1 MEQNWQKGSKNMK
14 SYASIDRIEEKFAV
28 CEVEMIE
35 IENSRPEDYCEKE
48 TKMMNI
54 LLEKIT
60 YKIGDVKEGDI
71 LVIEHNGEKV
81 TEIYYKDEQEKQ
93 RRIAV
98 IVDGVF

>member
-1 MEQNWQKGSKNMK
+1 MK

-35 IENSRPEDYCEKE
+35 IENSKAEDYCEKE

-60 YKIGDVKEGDI
+60 ARVGNIKEGDI
-71 LVIEHNGEKV
+71 LVVEHNGEEIK
-81 TEIYYKDEQEKQ
+81 EIYYKDEEEKQ
-93 RRIAV
+93 RRVAI
-98 IVDGVF
+98 ITELLG

>member
-1 MEQNWQKGSKNMK
+1 MK
-14 SYASIDRIEEKFAV
+14 SYASIDRIEGKFAV

-35 IENSRPEDYCEKE
+35 IENSKPEDYCEKE

-60 YKIGDVKEGDI
+60 TSIGNIDEGDI
-71 LVIEHNGEKV
+71 LVVEHNEEEV
-81 TEIYYKDEQEKQ
+81 TEVYCKDEEEKQ

-98 IVDGVF
+98 LKKLLEE

>member
-1 MEQNWQKGSKNMK
+1 MK
-14 SYASIDRIEEKFAV
+14 SYASIDRIEGKFAV

-35 IENSRPEDYCEKE
+35 IENSKTEDYCEKE

-60 YKIGDVKEGDI
+60 AKVGSVKEGDI
-71 LVIEHNGEKV
+71 LVVEHNEEV
-81 TEIYYKDEQEKQ
+81 VNEIYCKDEEEKQ

-98 IVDGVF
+98 IGDGVF